1 MINNSGYNPLVA
13 KQEYFLS
20 YMLRY
25 NFKNVL
31 DIGMGRSPYIVDTLI
46 RNDRKVTSIDIK
58 KLTNYENE
66 NFTFIE
72 GNFLE
77 YSFEDQSFDAIL
89 ASHALEHN
97 LNVGMFLDRVYDILK
112 EDGTF
117 FCLVPPHKTSI
128 VGGHVVIGWNIGVLM
143 YDLIMCGFDVRNGRF
158 KKLGY
163 NIAAFVQKRKDKTLP
178 SNLILDDGDIEKLKD
193 YFPNSTYFK
202 NRFEGDIPE
211 WNWFSD

>member
-1 MINNSGYNPLVA
+1 MINNSEYDPLVA
-13 KQEYFLS
+13 KQEYFLA

-46 RNDRKVTSIDIK
+46 RNNREVTSIDIK

-97 LNVGMFLDRVYDILK
+97 LNVGLFLDKVYNILK

-128 VGGHVVIGWNIGVLM
+128 VGGHVIIGWNIGILM

-178 SNLILDDGDIEKLKD
+178 SNLILDNGDIEKLKD